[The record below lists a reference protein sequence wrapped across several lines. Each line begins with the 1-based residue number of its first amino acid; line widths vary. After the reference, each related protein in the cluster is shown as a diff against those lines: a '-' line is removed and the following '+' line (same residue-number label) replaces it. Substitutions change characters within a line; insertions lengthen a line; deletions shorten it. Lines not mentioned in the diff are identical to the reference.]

1 MKTLVVASNNEHKIV
16 EIKQILE
23 KYELEIKS
31 LKEMNIDIDIVEDG
45 KTFEENA
52 EKKARAIYEYLIKQG
67 SSDFIVM
74 ADDSGLSVDYLN
86 GEPGV
91 YSARYAGEHGDDD
104 KNNEK
109 LLNKLQGVPIEKRT
123 AKFVCSICLIDDKGK
138 VYNSVG
144 EVKGYITEKLTG
156 GRGFGYDPL
165 FYYEGFKN
173 TFSNVSIEEKNKIS
187 HRARALQEVSK
198 ILRDLL

>member
-1 MKTLVVASNNEHKIV
+1 MKSLVVASNNEHKIV

>member
-123 AKFVCSICLIDDKGK
+123 AKFICSICLIDDKGK

>member
-16 EIKQILE
+16 EIKQILD
-23 KYELEIKS
+23 KYKLEIKS
-31 LKEMNIDIDIVEDG
+31 LKEMNIDIDVVEDG

-52 EKKARAIYEYLIKQG
+52 EKKARGIYEYLIKQG
-67 SSDFIVM
+67 KTDFIVM

-91 YSARYAGEHGDDD
+91 YSARYAGEHGDDN

-109 LLNKLQGVPIEKRT
+109 LLDKLKDVPMEKRT

-138 VYNSVG
+138 VYNSIG
-144 EVKGYITEKLTG
+144 EVKGYITEELTG

-165 FYYEGFKN
+165 FYYEDFKN

-187 HRARALQEVSK
+187 HRARALKEVSN
-198 ILRDLL
+198 ILSDLL